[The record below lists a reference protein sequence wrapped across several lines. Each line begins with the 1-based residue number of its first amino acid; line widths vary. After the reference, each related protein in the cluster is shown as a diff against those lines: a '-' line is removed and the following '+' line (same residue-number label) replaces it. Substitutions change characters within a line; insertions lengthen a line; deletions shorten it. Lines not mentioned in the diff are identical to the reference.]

1 MTITGVAD
9 NLSDGDQSYAIRLLA
24 DNTTSDLGYKYVDP
38 EDVTLKNLDTEK
50 GGYYVSLVSGD
61 TDEMVRRPRS
71 RCVCESA
78 DDNITI
84 YVASSDTS
92 EGTVS
97 ADNLSFTTTNWNAD
111 QTVTITGV
119 ADNLSD
125 GDQSYA
131 IRLLADNTTSD
142 LVISMWIL
150 KM

>member
-1 MTITGVAD
+1 M
-9 NLSDGDQSYAIRLLA
+9 
-24 DNTTSDLGYKYVDP
+24 
-38 EDVTLKNLDTEK
+38 
-50 GGYYVSLVSGD
+50 
-61 TDEMVRRPRS
+61 
-71 RCVCESA
+71 
-78 DDNITI
+78 TI

-97 ADNLSFTTTNWNAD
+97 DSSLTFTTTNWNAE

-142 LVISMWIL
+142 PLSVCGSTRCDAEEPGSDR
-150 KM
+150 

>member
-1 MTITGVAD
+1 MNPAKQASFTV
-9 NLSDGDQSYAIRLLA
+9 RL
-24 DNTTSDLGYKYVDP
+24 
-38 EDVTLKNLDTEK
+38 
-50 GGYYVSLVSGD
+50 
-61 TDEMVRRPRS
+61 RS
-71 RCVCESA
+71 EPT
-78 DDNITI
+78 DNITI

-97 ADNLSFTTTNWNAD
+97 DSSLTFTTTNWNAD

-142 LVISMWIL
+142 LGYKYVDPADVTL
-150 KM
+150 KNLDTEMGGYYVSSVPGDT

>member
-1 MTITGVAD
+1 MRI
-9 NLSDGDQSYAIRLLA
+9 
-24 DNTTSDLGYKYVDP
+24 
-38 EDVTLKNLDTEK
+38 
-50 GGYYVSLVSGD
+50 
-61 TDEMVRRPRS
+61 
-71 RCVCESA
+71 
-78 DDNITI
+78 I
-84 YVASSDTS
+84 YVASSDTG

-142 LVISMWIL
+142 LGHKLSLIHI
-150 KM
+150 